1 MKSFVQEK
9 NGYRIVRRGDIKDNS
24 SPIACPLCEC
34 VVIDEL
40 DSISI
45 SRTGCCFDCENE
57 IADVN
62 RKSWMDGWRP
72 DRDKLNEIISKR
84 LSSPHSRRHI

>member
-9 NGYRIVRRGDIKDNS
+9 IGYRIVRRGDVKENL

-62 RKSWMDGWRP
+62 RKRWMDGAWEPPLKHADSIDELLRFCACA
-72 DRDKLNEIISKR
+72 
-84 LSSPHSRRHI
+84 